1 MESRRLTKT
10 WLAGLAALFCLL
22 PAAGCGGKGNGEKRQ
37 AAGGDVVPVLS
48 GVAAAKTV
56 PIQLKLIGT
65 VEAIKSVTVKTMV
78 GGELIEVPIRDG
90 DVVSAGQVL
99 FQIDPRP
106 YLASLAQAT
115 ANMEKDM
122 AQVRQAEANLGRN
135 KAQLANA
142 ERDLKRYE
150 ELLAKGA
157 ASRQTVDQ
165 LRTQCETLQAAY
177 AADAA
182 SLDLAREVVKTDR
195 ASIESIK
202 IQLGYC
208 TLRSPMAGRAGNILL
223 QKGNVVKSNDTSLL
237 TINQMTPI
245 YVSCN
250 VPEQRLQELVTAW
263 KGGTLKISA
272 EIPGQGAPL
281 EGEVT
286 FIDNAVDRAT
296 GTIKLKGVFENTE
309 NRLWPGQYVNVVLT
323 LSQRDNA
330 VTVPTPAIQTGQQGQ
345 YVYVIKPDMT
355 VEPRTVKPGPEW
367 LNETIVEEGVRP
379 GEKVVVDGQLR
390 LAPGRKVSI
399 KPGLS
404 GK

>member
-1 MESRRLTKT
+1 M
-10 WLAGLAALFCLL
+10 AGLAALFCLL
-22 PAAGCGGKGNGEKRQ
+22 AAAGCGGKGNGERRPVS
-37 AAGGDVVPVLS
+37 GGEAVPVLS
-48 GVAAAKTV
+48 GVAVSKTV

-65 VEAIKSVTVKTMV
+65 VETMKSVTVKTMV
-78 GGELIEVPIRDG
+78 GGELIDVPIQDG
-90 DVVSAGQVL
+90 DIVGAGQVL

-115 ANMEKDM
+115 ANMEKDI
-122 AQVRQAEANLGRN
+122 AQVRQVEANMGRN

-165 LRTQCETLQAAY
+165 LRTQCETLQAAF

-195 ASIESIK
+195 ASLESIK

-223 QKGNVVKSNDTSLL
+223 HKGNVVKSNDTALL

-250 VPEQRLQELVTAW
+250 VPEQRLQELLAAW
-263 KGGTLKISA
+263 KGGVLKMSA
-272 EIPGQGAPL
+272 EIPGQGEPL
-281 EGEVT
+281 EGNVT
-286 FIDNAVDRAT
+286 FIDNSVDRTT
-296 GTIKLKGVFENTE
+296 GTIKLKGVFENAE
-309 NRLWPGQYVNVVLT
+309 SRLWPGQYVNVVLT
-323 LSQRDNA
+323 LAQRENA
-330 VTVPTPAIQTGQQGQ
+330 VTVPTSAIQTGQQGA
-345 YVYVIKPDMT
+345 YVYVVKPDMT

-367 LNETIVEEGVRP
+367 RNETILEDGVRQ

-399 KPGLS
+399 KQGLS